1 MIYDRYKNNQ
11 LNDQFQN
18 FQKSTLKEEN
28 ISTRGKKC
36 TVTLEREGNIV
47 LAYERVH
54 KIFFYV
60 KYIWKSIINKK
71 RINYIEL
78 TNKFVTFTQTHSFRL
93 YPNQIH
99 TPLHPLS

>member
-47 LAYERVH
+47 R
-54 KIFFYV
+54 
-60 KYIWKSIINKK
+60 KS
-71 RINYIEL
+71 
-78 TNKFVTFTQTHSFRL
+78 T
-93 YPNQIH
+93 
-99 TPLHPLS
+99 

>member
-28 ISTRGKKC
+28 KSTRGKKC
-36 TVTLEREGNIV
+36 TVTVEREGNI
-47 LAYERVH
+47 H

-60 KYIWKSIINKK
+60 VLRKIYLE
-71 RINYIEL
+71 INY
-78 TNKFVTFTQTHSFRL
+78 K
-93 YPNQIH
+93 
-99 TPLHPLS
+99 

>member
-1 MIYDRYKNNQ
+1 MRKDIVTVAYQVYDRYKNNQ

-47 LAYERVH
+47 R
-54 KIFFYV
+54 
-60 KYIWKSIINKK
+60 KS
-71 RINYIEL
+71 
-78 TNKFVTFTQTHSFRL
+78 T
-93 YPNQIH
+93 
-99 TPLHPLS
+99 

>member
-36 TVTLEREGNIV
+36 TVILEREGNI
-47 LAYERVH
+47 RIH
-54 KIFFYV
+54 KIFF
-60 KYIWKSIINKK
+60 
-71 RINYIEL
+71 
-78 TNKFVTFTQTHSFRL
+78 FT
-93 YPNQIH
+93 
-99 TPLHPLS
+99 